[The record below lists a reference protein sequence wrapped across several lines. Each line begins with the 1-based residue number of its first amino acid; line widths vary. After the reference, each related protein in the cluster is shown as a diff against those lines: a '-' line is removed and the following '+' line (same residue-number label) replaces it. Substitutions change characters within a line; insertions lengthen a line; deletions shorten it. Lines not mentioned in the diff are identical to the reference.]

1 MRGEGQS
8 RDIPHKSAQHK
19 NAQQKKKKEF
29 ESKEFE
35 FESQQGVVQ
44 GKING
49 KLEIVELNIDN
60 QMLNI
65 ENKELLQD
73 LIVVSLNETIQKVSQ
88 EKEDTLNKVTNGVDV
103 SAFL

>member
-1 MRGEGQS
+1 MNFNQLV
-8 RDIPHKSAQHK
+8 KQ
-19 NAQQKKKKEF
+19 AQQMQRKVNKMKKEYDEKIF
-29 ESKEFE
+29 D
-35 FESQQGVVQ
+35 FESQQGAIK

-49 KLEIVELNIDN
+49 KLEIVELNIDQ

-65 ENKELLQD
+65 ENKEILQD
-73 LIVVSLNETIQKVSQ
+73 LLIVTLNENIQKINQ

>member
-1 MRGEGQS
+1 MNFNQLV
-8 RDIPHKSAQHK
+8 KQ
-19 NAQQKKKKEF
+19 AQQMQRKVNKTKKEYDEKIF
-29 ESKEFE
+29 D
-35 FESQQGVVQ
+35 FESQQGAIK

-49 KLEIVELNIDN
+49 KLEIVELNIDQ

-65 ENKELLQD
+65 ENKEILQD
-73 LIVVSLNETIQKVSQ
+73 LLIVTLNENIQKINQ